1 MLQNRVSW
9 CRMDS
14 DASGYGPVACSCED
28 DNEPLG
34 SIKDWQFL
42 DKLENNP
49 LLKKEQAQWDWLDRN
64 RKWFCCTNL
73 YHRANNSI
81 HLVP

>member
-1 MLQNRVSW
+1 
-9 CRMDS
+9 MDS

-49 LLKKEQAQWDWLDRN
+49 LLKKEQAQ
-64 RKWFCCTNL
+64 
-73 YHRANNSI
+73 
-81 HLVP
+81 